1 MTEHRRAT
9 EGRGPASRADGS
21 RLAAFSSVATQTQGA
36 SLLGLARLGPRPA
49 PSPGPRPSVALQAVV
64 GARTEAADGV
74 VALTLVPA
82 DGGPLPEWTPGAHI
96 DLQLTETL
104 TRQYSLCGDPADRD
118 AWRIAVLR
126 EPAGRGGSAYVHDSL
141 AVDSTVPISA
151 PRNNFQLQ
159 PAPRYLFIA
168 GGIGI
173 TPLLPMIAEAEAA
186 GADWTLLY
194 GGRTRASMAFTDEL
208 ARYGEKV
215 RFRPQDE
222 HGLLDL
228 ADYLGL
234 VQHGALIYACGP
246 EPMLKA
252 VASACDH
259 WPPTA
264 LHVERFAPIELA
276 EPVRGDSFEV
286 VLARS
291 GKTVTVGP
299 DRSILEALEIEGV
312 NVLSSCREGTCGT
325 CETDVLEG
333 EPEHRDSL
341 LTPAERA
348 ANETMFICVSRC
360 LGAQLT
366 LDL

>member
-1 MTEHRRAT
+1 VTEYVKVVVRDRI
-9 EGRGPASRADGS
+9 
-21 RLAAFSSVATQTQGA
+21 VAG
-36 SLLGLARLGPRPA
+36 
-49 PSPGPRPSVALQAVV
+49 
-64 GARTEAADGV
+64 DGV

-82 DGGPLPEWTPGAHI
+82 DGGELPEWTPGAHI
-96 DLQLTETL
+96 DLQLTESL
-104 TRQYSLCGDPADRD
+104 TRQYSLCGDPADRS
-118 AWRIAVLR
+118 AWRIGVLR
-126 EPAGRGGSAYVHDSL
+126 EIAGRGGSAYVHDEL
-141 AVDSTVPISA
+141 AEGSTVAVSF
-151 PRNNFQLQ
+151 PRNNFELQ
-159 PAPRYLFIA
+159 KAEKYLFIA

-173 TPLLPMIAEAEAA
+173 TPLLPMIAAADDA

-208 ARYGEKV
+208 AQYGEKV

-228 ADYLGL
+228 AAYLGS
-234 VQHGALIYACGP
+234 VRHGALIYACGP

-252 VASACDH
+252 VAQACDH
-259 WPPTA
+259 WPPNA
-264 LHVERFAPIELA
+264 LHVERFAPVELA
-276 EPVRGDSFEV
+276 APMRSESFEV

-299 DRSILEALEIEGV
+299 GRSILEALEIVGV
-312 NVLSSCREGTCGT
+312 HVLSSCREGTCGT
-325 CETDVLEG
+325 CETDVLAG